1 MADRRPPLLQP
12 GDRIAVAAPARF
24 IDAATLAP
32 VIEQLQ
38 ARGYEVVTDPIL
50 HEPYHQCAGRDEE
63 RAAHLNRLLN
73 DTSIRAIWFARGGY
87 GSMRIVDYTDWEALE
102 NNPKWLIG
110 FSDITVLLASAAFRA
125 GVMSVH
131 GPMPY
136 SLGHPSLL
144 DGLFTAL
151 ETGLFHCEP
160 PLQNPPVS
168 PFSGV
173 LRGGNLSLLY
183 AMQAAG
189 DKWFSDGDILFIE
202 DLDEYQY
209 HIDRMALA
217 LYRAGVF
224 HRAGGILLGGL
235 TDMKDHSIP
244 FGEEA
249 EAILR
254 RYAYLAGTPCISGV
268 PAGHIPHN
276 HPLVMGAEI
285 QWDGRSLIQEISH

>member
-1 MADRRPPLLQP
+1 M
-12 GDRIAVAAPARF
+12 AAPARF

-32 VIEQLQ
+32 VVAQLQ
-38 ARGYEVVTDPIL
+38 ARGYEVICDPIL
-50 HEPYHQCAGRDEE
+50 HEPYHQWAGRDEA
-63 RAAHLNRLLN
+63 RAAHLNKLLN
-73 DTSIRAIWFARGGY
+73 DPSIRAIWFARGGY
-87 GSMRIVDYTDWEALE
+87 GSMRIVDLTDWKALA
-102 NNPKWLIG
+102 NDPKWLIG
-110 FSDITVLLASAAFRA
+110 FSDITVLLAAAGFRA

-136 SLGHPSLL
+136 SLGHASQLNELFKVLESGLMRCELPS
-144 DGLFTAL
+144 
-151 ETGLFHCEP
+151 
-160 PLQNPPVS
+160 QNPQVT

-189 DKWFSDGDILFIE
+189 DPWFSDGDILFIE

-249 EAILR
+249 EAILH
-254 RYAYLAGTPCISGV
+254 RYALMAGTPCVSGV
-268 PAGHIPHN
+268 PAGHVPHN

-285 QWDGRSLIQEISH
+285 QWDGQILKQDFLH